1 MCGGFIRNTLGAVT
15 GALGLNQQAPA
26 PPPAPEQAPAAPAPV
41 QQNQQAQE
49 QANEQ
54 RRRRALAGG
63 QQSTILTGSMG
74 ASQQAGQGK
83 TLLGM

>member
-1 MCGGFIRNTLGAVT
+1 MCGGLIRGAL
-15 GALGLNQQAPA
+15 GALGLGGQQAPT
-26 PPPAPEQAPAAPAPV
+26 PPPAPEQAPPAPAPV

-74 ASQQAGQGK
+74 ANQQAGQGK
-83 TLLGM
+83 SLLGQ